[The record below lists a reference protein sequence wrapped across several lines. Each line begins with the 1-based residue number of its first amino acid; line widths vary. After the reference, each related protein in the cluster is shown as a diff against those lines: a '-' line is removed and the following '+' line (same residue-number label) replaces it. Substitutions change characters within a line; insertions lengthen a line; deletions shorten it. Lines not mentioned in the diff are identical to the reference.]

1 MNLTVKIVSAL
12 TALPAGKGDHIEWD
26 DELKGFGLRLR
37 LGAGGQVKR
46 NWIAQYRVSGATRRM
61 LLGSAVVLNADEA
74 RKAAKKVLARVALG
88 EDPAADRA
96 DRRDKDQLT
105 VSDAVKEY
113 LLDKKSKVRAR
124 TLVEVTRYLTG
135 RYFRPLL
142 SKPLDQVSRKDV
154 AARLMVIARE
164 SGSVTAVRARAAAG
178 AFFSWSMTMGLIE
191 NNPVIGS
198 YQPKASSGRSRVLV
212 EDKERGR
219 PDELGAIWRACGDDH
234 YGKIVKLLILSGCRR
249 QEVGGMAFSELNR
262 EKGTWIIPEAR
273 TKNGHEHTLPLP
285 PAAWKIIDAVPE
297 MATRDQ
303 LFGVHSE
310 KGFAEWGDGKLKL
323 DKRLGDGVAPWVLH
337 EIRRSVATG
346 MANLGVQPHVVE
358 AILNHQSG
366 HKAGVAGVYNKSS
379 YQPEMKAALAMWAD
393 YVRSLVEASERK
405 VLQFVPNTAS

>member
-1 MNLTVKIVSAL
+1 
-12 TALPAGKGDHIEWD
+12 
-26 DELKGFGLRLR
+26 
-37 LGAGGQVKR
+37 
-46 NWIAQYRVSGATRRM
+46 M

-198 YQPKASSGRSRVLV
+198 YEPKASSGRSRVLV
-212 EDKERGR
+212 EDKEKGR

-310 KGFAEWGDGKLKL
+310 KGLC
-323 DKRLGDGVAPWVLH
+323 
-337 EIRRSVATG
+337 
-346 MANLGVQPHVVE
+346 
-358 AILNHQSG
+358 
-366 HKAGVAGVYNKSS
+366 
-379 YQPEMKAALAMWAD
+379 
-393 YVRSLVEASERK
+393 
-405 VLQFVPNTAS
+405 